1 VGCVLIAAAFGGLG
15 VFVLYV
21 STVLG
26 FFLFLLTAIVTQLA
40 GIIGLVLL
48 I

>member
-1 VGCVLIAAAFGGLG
+1 MGCVLIAAALGGLG
-15 VFVLYV
+15 VLALYV

-26 FFLFLLTAIVTQLA
+26 FFLILFTAIVVQLA

>member
-1 VGCVLIAAAFGGLG
+1 MGCVLIAAAFGGLG
-15 VFVLYV
+15 VLTLYV

-26 FFLFLLTAIVTQLA
+26 YFLLLFTAIVTQLA

>member
-1 VGCVLIAAAFGGLG
+1 MGCVVIAAALSGLG
-15 VFVLYV
+15 FLVLYV

-26 FFLFLLTAIVTQLA
+26 FFLLLFTAIVVQLA
-40 GIIGLVLL
+40 GIFGLVLL